1 MIYNKQYIKRG
12 FLLSAVSFLL
22 IIYGTILMELNIEFT
37 GSLYFITALCIVCY
51 GIVLYILKKTGYS
64 SFASR
69 VRQKEP
75 WTILFIS
82 GMLAGI
88 GILNAEEAKHPVLS
102 MVFLVFFIAILI
114 LSGFY
119 YKYRKGLKKGK
130 VKLSS
135 NALYSPLFWC
145 FFIGIGFLLFVF
157 GESEYNTLF
166 TITSFLYYPLLLFIA
181 IRWIFK
187 QIKETIALK
196 NEQKKSELMHLKS
209 QVNPHFFFNMLNNLY
224 GLVGTDPPKAQALIL
239 KLSDMMRYSIYEGDK
254 ETVALSDEV
263 AYLKNYIQLH
273 QMRYRK
279 KINID
284 FQDDI
289 QVDHQITPLLF
300 IILLENAFKHGVEN
314 LTSDAFV
321 NVKITSTKEMIQ
333 FDIQNNFDPEQIP
346 ETRGIGLENIQRRL
360 ALVYPEKH
368 SLSFEK
374 TENVYKVHLTLHIL

>member
-12 FLLSAVSFLL
+12 FLLSAIVVLL

-37 GSLYFITALCIVCY
+37 GTLYFITALCIVCY
-51 GIVLYILKKTGYS
+51 GIVLYVLKKTG
-64 SFASR
+64 FASFVSS
-69 VRQKEP
+69 VRKNEP
-75 WTILFIS
+75 WVLLFIS
-82 GMLAGI
+82 GMLSGI
-88 GILNAEEAKHPVLS
+88 GVLNAEESKHPVLS
-102 MVFLVFFIAILI
+102 MVFLVFFIALLI
-114 LSGFY
+114 LSRFY

-130 VKLSS
+130 VKLSKK
-135 NALYSPLFWC
+135 ALYFPLFWC

-166 TITSFLYYPLLLFIA
+166 IITSFFYFPLLLFIA

-224 GLVGTDPPKAQALIL
+224 GLVGTEPKKAQALIL

-279 KINID
+279 EINID
-284 FQDDI
+284 FQDNI

-314 LTSDAFV
+314 LRSDAFV
-321 NVKITSTKEMIQ
+321 TVKIASTKEMIQ

-346 ETRGIGLENIQRRL
+346 ATSGIGLENIQRRL

-374 TENVYKVHLTLHIL
+374 TENVYKVHLTLQIL